1 MGNHWGVYYRISTF
15 SRVIKYVDKV
25 IINTVSSTD
34 YEEKLFTEKKIQVG
48 TELFS
53 FVVTTFAHFW
63 S

>member
-34 YEEKLFTEKKIQVG
+34 YEEKLFTEKRYKW
-48 TELFS
+48 ELNYFLLL
-53 FVVTTFAHFW
+53 
-63 S
+63 